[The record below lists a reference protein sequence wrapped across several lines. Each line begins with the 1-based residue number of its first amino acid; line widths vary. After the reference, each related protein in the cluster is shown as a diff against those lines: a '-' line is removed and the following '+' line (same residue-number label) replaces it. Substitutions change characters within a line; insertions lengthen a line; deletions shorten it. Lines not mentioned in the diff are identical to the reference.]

1 MTYILLAFGIL
12 FGVGL
17 SAFFS
22 LSETALLSLN
32 RYRIRFLIQEKGSR
46 AAILE
51 HVLEEPEKILSPIL
65 LGNTL
70 ANVITAMLTAFLVS
84 SLVVNHLTFLSNELA
99 QLMASILISI
109 LILIIGE
116 ITPKS
121 VAARYPERM
130 ALKVIYPLRVIVW
143 LLHPLI
149 RLALWVSNQLIR
161 RLVRPGTG
169 AYPPG
174 LSVDELKSII
184 THHSEQP
191 LDDSALEMIHNV
203 FEFPTI
209 PAGEIMTPRNLVLM
223 LPADAGMEAILEL
236 FLKYEFS
243 SIPIF
248 DGSPDNILGVVQ
260 ARDFYAEIVRIGLRP
275 ERFALSGLVQ
285 PATFIPESAPISE
298 VLKLFQESYSHFAVV
313 VDEFGQFEGII
324 TLQDI
329 LEEIVGEIICRSD
342 EGPKAI
348 NQISNDLYL
357 LDGLLSIRDFNRTF
371 DTPLPTSE
379 SYSTLAGFLMSHS
392 GKILEEEEIMFWAGY
407 RFVVEKMEGRQ
418 IKRVLLQTGLAD
430 PALPEE
436 GPAGQVNR

>member
-1 MTYILLAFGIL
+1 MTYILLALGIL
-12 FGVGL
+12 FGIGL

-32 RYRIRFLIQEKGSR
+32 RYRIRFLIQEKGER

-51 HVLEEPEKILSPIL
+51 HVLDEPEKILSPIL

-70 ANVITAMLTAFLVS
+70 ANVITAMLTAFLVT
-84 SLVVNHLTFLSNELA
+84 SLVINHLTFVGNEIA
-99 QLMASILISI
+99 QLAASILISI

-121 VAARYPERM
+121 IAARYPERL

-149 RLALWVSNQLIR
+149 RLALWVSNHLIR
-161 RLVRPGTG
+161 RITRTS
-169 AYPPG
+169 ASAHPPG

-191 LDDSALEMIHNV
+191 LDADALEMIHNV

-223 LPADAGMEAILEL
+223 LPGDTGMEPILEL

-248 DGSPDNILGVVQ
+248 DVSPDNILGVVQ
-260 ARDFYAEIVRIGLRP
+260 ARDFFAEMVRIRLDP
-275 ERFALSGLVQ
+275 ERFNLSGLIQ
-285 PATFIPESAPISE
+285 PATFIPESAPISD
-298 VLKLFQESYSHFAVV
+298 VLKLFQESYSHFAAV

-329 LEEIVGEIICRSD
+329 LEEIVGEITCRSD
-342 EGPKAI
+342 DGPKAV
-348 NQISNDLYL
+348 NQIGNDLYL

-379 SYSTLAGFLMSHS
+379 SYSTLAGFLMSLS
-392 GKILEEEEIMFWAGY
+392 GKIPEEEEAIFWSGY
-407 RFVVEKMEGRQ
+407 RFVVEKTEGRQ
-418 IKRVLLQTGLAD
+418 VKRVLLQTGL
-430 PALPEE
+430 PEE
-436 GPAGQVNR
+436 TPAG